1 MTESQ
6 YQAQLIKKLQ
16 RLFPGCFIQKND
28 PKGTQGIPD
37 LVIFFGKYWAML
49 EVKISAAAKE
59 RPNQRYYVDMLSEMS
74 FAAFIFPE
82 NEEDVL
88 YELQLALRS
97 GG

>member
-6 YQAQLIKKLQ
+6 YQAQLVKKLY

-28 PKGTQGIPD
+28 PKTTQGIPD

-49 EVKISAAAKE
+49 EVKISATAKE

-97 GG
+97 VR